1 MLFRLDETRV
11 ELTKKLESKY
21 YSFNDKITSLEEE
34 LIKFKDS
41 IIKEREKRIYIK
53 EVAWKVSRLWFND
66 KHV

>member
-1 MLFRLDETRV
+1 MLFRLDETRI